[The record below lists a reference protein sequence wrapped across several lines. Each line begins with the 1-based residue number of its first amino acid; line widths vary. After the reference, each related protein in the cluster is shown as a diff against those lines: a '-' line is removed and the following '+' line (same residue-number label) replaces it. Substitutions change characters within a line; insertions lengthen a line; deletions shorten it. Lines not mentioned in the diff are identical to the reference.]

1 MPNISQIIAGG
12 AVGWTVRFGGDRTG
26 LAVVGVVRDVGLA
39 NFGKRVSKKSKE
51 MASRRLHK
59 AYQNQNIGWRWG
71 ATFVLK
77 VNERGV
83 ATEVMREVG
92 LATFVI
98 W

>member
-1 MPNISQIIAGG
+1 MPLGG
-12 AVGWTVRFGGDRTG
+12 LFA
-26 LAVVGVVRDVGLA
+26 LAVTERGWRSLVWFETSDWL
-39 NFGKRVSKKSKE
+39 N
-51 MASRRLHK
+51 K

-92 LATFVI
+92 LAKQS
-98 W
+98 